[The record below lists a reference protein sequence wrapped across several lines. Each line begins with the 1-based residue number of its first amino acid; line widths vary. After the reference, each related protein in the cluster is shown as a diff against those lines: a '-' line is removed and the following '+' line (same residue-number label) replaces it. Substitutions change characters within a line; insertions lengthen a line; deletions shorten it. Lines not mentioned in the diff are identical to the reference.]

1 MIYNSSYKELFVS
14 AKENQPH
21 HGINVNRLRL
31 DYDVVEKLPDWVNGF
46 IDVCNLYSF
55 DRDWEY
61 TYLDIESRF
70 IKAGFPTCNNL
81 WHVDG
86 FPHQE
91 AEDVQAFLFVDK
103 FPTEFLLGE
112 VEASG
117 SNTREFNN
125 SVNNS
130 IKGGKIVTVPPSVI
144 IQYDGHGIHRGVFAD
159 QDGWRT
165 RYRLVKSNIKFNDTK
180 GIECL
185 DF

>member
-1 MIYNSSYKELFVS
+1 MIYNSMYKELFVS
-14 AKENQPH
+14 AKGNQPH
-21 HGINVNRLRL
+21 HGINVNRLKL
-31 DYDVVEKLPDWVNGF
+31 DYDVVEKLPDCINGF
-46 IDVCNLYSF
+46 ISVCNLYSF

-70 IKAGFPTCNNL
+70 LKAGFPTCNNL

-91 AEDVQAFLFVDK
+91 AEDVQAFLFVDN

-117 SNTREFNN
+117 DNTKEFSD
-125 SVNNS
+125 SV
-130 IKGGKIVTVPPSVI
+130 KGGRVTTIPASTIV
-144 IQYDGHGIHRGVFAD
+144 QYDGHGIHRGVFTN

-165 RYRLVKSNIKFNDTK
+165 RYRLVKTNIKFNDTK

-185 DF
+185 NS